1 MDLIWIPHLVF
12 PDSPTR
18 DYIQND
24 ETASLTIVRQGLKL
38 NWQLDNCGLLLFL
51 VLNLLNSPQNM
62 CFYYLRFFKFVVQAP
77 FTQTQQMI
85 FYGLLADVQF
95 NLHKHKDE

>member
-12 PDSPTR
+12 LDSPTR

-24 ETASLTIVRQGLKL
+24 ETASLTIIRQGLKL

-51 VLNLLNSPQNM
+51 VLD
-62 CFYYLRFFKFVVQAP
+62 YLRFFLFGVQAP

-85 FYGLLADVQF
+85 FYGLLVAADVQF

>member
-51 VLNLLNSPQNM
+51 VLD
-62 CFYYLRFFKFVVQAP
+62 YLRFFKFVVQAP